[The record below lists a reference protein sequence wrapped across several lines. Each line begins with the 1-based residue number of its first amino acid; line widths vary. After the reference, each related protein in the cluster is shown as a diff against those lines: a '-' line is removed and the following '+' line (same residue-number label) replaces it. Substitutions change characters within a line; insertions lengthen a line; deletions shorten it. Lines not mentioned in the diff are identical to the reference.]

1 MKKRAR
7 NLQKIL
13 SLKTSWNKV
22 SSLLQKVMWK
32 RLWRYLNSQKN
43 ENPQDANTKK
53 YVEQLQQVNRV
64 HDLIEEK
71 EYEQAVKTTNQT
83 MEKYTL
89 FSPVQK
95 E

>member
-13 SLKTSWNKV
+13 SLKKSWNKV

-32 RLWRYLNSQKN
+32 RLWHHLNSQKN

-71 EYEQAVKTTNQT
+71 EYEQAVKTANQT